1 MPEQNATS
9 AAKARA
15 AAEARRR
22 AATKGRAK
30 ASNPGSSAPRPASQP
45 AQPASPAATNLAGLS
60 GRDLARARRAMLAV
74 GGKNGNGSVAAR
86 AARAVAP
93 PPVAVANREPAS
105 ENVSSAPATAGAP
118 TSEFEQQLDVLCEIV
133 ERDQGSG
140 EADANSVRQFCR
152 ERRRA
157 MSGQGKAALPAQPKP
172 LFGRGRNGSVK
183 AGSESGRDAARL
195 HRADMARNGR
205 GSAPP
210 ARPSGRVRSRS
221 DAPPK
226 VEVGTTL
233 AGLAV
238 TGTQVERT
246 SRVTGNEP
254 GSCRVVTGTEY
265 IGAEQFEGF
274 CETRPV
280 PNAAKVGVSATS
292 RGQWVTGTEVGRS
305 AKVTGDETGSCRSIS
320 GTEYLGNERFE
331 QFCETR
337 GLVPRPEKVVLGATQ
352 RKGLTVSGS
361 DEARTGRVTGF
372 ESGTARAITGSQYSD
387 AGAARLT
394 INGAQKV
401 ALTHTVAGR
410 PVTGSEVG
418 RSVKVTGDEAG
429 SCRAVSGTEYLSNEQ
444 FVSVCGTV
452 PAPSPAKVGVDA
464 TRGGERITGN
474 LTDRTE
480 KVTGNEPGTCQRV
493 TGTQYGEPRLCG
505 GGVDKVSEMHTLTGR
520 RLTGTT
526 VDHAPKMTGDEQ
538 GGCQP
543 VTGTEYYGQEQFAT
557 FCPGTPAPAAAKVG
571 ISKSPRGLP
580 VSGTMVGRSTHVTGN
595 EYGSSL
601 PISGSPYIG
610 REQIAG
616 GCNCGCG
623 CGQSKDQADAA
634 PAARAPETRS
644 AISAAPAA
652 ARFRAPMGRT
662 NAPSTPPPEEIT
674 RPQDFS
680 IVSPARYADTIRERI
695 TGSVYGSAGRITGPV
710 NLAAGL
716 VSGTPEFRYRDDVAL
731 ETAMSTQ
738 NPMLPMGAEAVTA
751 SRITGVG
758 REAGT
763 PITGDD
769 WARSG
774 RVTGTEGHSAQRR
787 NITLRGDS
795 RALMI
800 GARANKDRERPEAA
814 DTKITGGSGNAAKG
828 AAVTVSGGARG

>member
-9 AAKARA
+9 ASKARA

-45 AQPASPAATNLAGLS
+45 AQPVSPAATSLAGLS
-60 GRDLARARRAMLAV
+60 GRELARARRAMLAV
-74 GGKNGNGSVAAR
+74 GGKNGNGSGAAP

-93 PPVAVANREPAS
+93 PPVAVTSREPVS
-105 ENVSSAPATAGAP
+105 ETVNAAPAAAAAP
-118 TSEFEQQLDVLCEIV
+118 TSDFERQLDVLCEIV
-133 ERDQGSG
+133 EREPGSS
-140 EADANSVRQFCR
+140 EVDANSVRQFCR

-172 LFGRGRNGSVK
+172 LFVRGRNGSVK
-183 AGSESGRDAARL
+183 AGAESGRDAARL
-195 HRADMARNGR
+195 HRTEMARNGR
-205 GSAPP
+205 GSAPA

-238 TGTQVERT
+238 TGTQVERA

-254 GSCRVVTGTEY
+254 GTCRVVTGTEY

-274 CETRPV
+274 CETRPA

-305 AKVTGDETGSCRSIS
+305 VKVTGDETGSCRSIS

-387 AGAARLT
+387 AGAGRLT
-394 INGAQKV
+394 INGPQKV

-429 SCRAVSGTEYLSNEQ
+429 SCRPVSGTEYLSNEQ
-444 FVSVCGTV
+444 FVSVCGTA

-505 GGVDKVSEMHTLTGR
+505 GGVDKVSEMHTLSGR

-526 VDHAPKMTGDEQ
+526 VDLAPKMTGDEQ

-557 FCPGTPAPAAAKVG
+557 FCPDTPAPAAAKVG
-571 ISKSPRGLP
+571 ISQSPRGLP

-610 REQIAG
+610 REQIAAG
-616 GCNCGCG
+616 CGCG
-623 CGQSKDQADAA
+623 CVQSKDKGDDA
-634 PAARAPETRS
+634 PAARLPESRS
-644 AISAAPAA
+644 PMNAVPAA
-652 ARFRAPMGRT
+652 ARFRAPMGQT
-662 NAPSTPPPEEIT
+662 LAPSMPPADENA

-680 IVSPARYADTIRERI
+680 IVSPARYANTIRERI

-710 NLAAGL
+710 NLAGGL
-716 VSGTPEFRYRDDVAL
+716 VSGTPEFRYRDDLAL
-731 ETAMSTQ
+731 ETAMPAQ
-738 NPMLPMGAEAVTA
+738 NPTPTTGAEVTMA

-758 REAGT
+758 RETGT
-763 PITGDD
+763 QITGDA
-769 WARSG
+769 WARGG

-787 NITLRGDS
+787 NVTLRGEA

-800 GARANKDRERPEAA
+800 GAHANKDRERPDAA
-814 DTKITGGSGNAAKG
+814 DTKITGSSGNAAKG